1 MRQPAHSGMTGVPRW
16 FGNAARRGIRVM
28 MVLAG
33 CAIGAGQ
40 GVAAEPSALTVDQLR
55 TPEQAIAAVW
65 DAEQRGY
72 GQVLAAYEDAR
83 KAAPDDVTLAVSQC
97 GFIQRFAWSE
107 ESTWN
112 DAAAK
117 DLETCKTMLEQQHAS
132 DPEAK
137 LFLLGS
143 KFGKAAVTYGEPML
157 AESSAWIPTASS

>member
-1 MRQPAHSGMTGVPRW
+1 
-16 FGNAARRGIRVM
+16 M

-83 KAAPDDVTLAVSQC
+83 KAAPDDVTLAASQC

-107 ESTWN
+107 ESTW
-112 DAAAK
+112 
-117 DLETCKTMLEQQHAS
+117 TTRPQRISRHAR
-132 DPEAK
+132 PC
-137 LFLLGS
+137 
-143 KFGKAAVTYGEPML
+143 
-157 AESSAWIPTASS
+157 SSNSTRPIPKPSCFCWDRNSARPP